1 MRLKPTQQLQWDE
14 KRTAGDTTQAQER
27 GPTMARV
34 MVVPNFSQT
43 PNSSTVVLMDE
54 YVEPEHLDN
63 EHSSLQFIER
73 IAWAVRDA
81 QMHEVGPQLT

>member
-1 MRLKPTQQLQWDE
+1 
-14 KRTAGDTTQAQER
+14 
-27 GPTMARV
+27 MARV

-54 YVEPEHLDN
+54 YVEPENLDS

-73 IAWAVRDA
+73 IAWAIRDA
-81 QMHEVGPQLT
+81 QSYEVGPQVT

>member
-1 MRLKPTQQLQWDE
+1 
-14 KRTAGDTTQAQER
+14 
-27 GPTMARV
+27 MARV

-43 PNSSTVVLMDE
+43 PNSSAVVLMDE

-73 IAWAVRDA
+73 IAWAIRDA
-81 QMHEVGPQLT
+81 QMHEVGPQLS